1 MQRPFPRNQIHKG
14 VEVTREVCKGVI
26 LFFIHIVTCLLT
38 FISVKTEDVP
48 VVRVAAPVEFRFAA
62 DGVSYTWTEFLDY
75 YDHDDIAAEMW
86 EAAQGF
92 APPEPAQLSSFR
104 SFK

>member
-1 MQRPFPRNQIHKG
+1 
-14 VEVTREVCKGVI
+14 
-26 LFFIHIVTCLLT
+26 LLT

-48 VVRVAAPVEFRFAA
+48 VVRVAAPVEFRLAA

-86 EAAQGF
+86 EAA
-92 APPEPAQLSSFR
+92 
-104 SFK
+104 

>member
-1 MQRPFPRNQIHKG
+1 MLCSYSFFFF
-14 VEVTREVCKGVI
+14 
-26 LFFIHIVTCLLT
+26 FFIHIVTSLLT

-48 VVRVAAPVEFRFAA
+48 VVRVAAPVEFRLAA

-75 YDHDDIAAEMW
+75 YDHDDIAAEIW
-86 EAAQGF
+86 EVAQGV